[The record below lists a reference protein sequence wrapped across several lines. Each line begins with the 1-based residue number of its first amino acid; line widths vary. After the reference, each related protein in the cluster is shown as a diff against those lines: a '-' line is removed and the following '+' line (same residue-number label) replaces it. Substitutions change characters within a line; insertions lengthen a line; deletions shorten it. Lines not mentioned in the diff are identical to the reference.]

1 MTLELKA
8 KLGARFDFLQ
18 DIVVRVHGYAAK
30 YFHSSSAFISQVQT
44 FSLSAGSHGSLHAP
58 YTVTVFYIMRASVA
72 VNPPTPPLCCGWY
85 IATVCSMALIE

>member
-1 MTLELKA
+1 MTLELRA

-18 DIVVRVHGYAAK
+18 DIVVRVHGYAAM

-58 YTVTVFYIMRASVA
+58 YTVTVFYIMRVVWQS
-72 VNPPTPPLCCGWY
+72 TPPPLPFAVDGISPQCVQWH
-85 IATVCSMALIE
+85 